1 MLDSILKRL
10 PRWLRADAK
19 VQPVSAVHA
28 GIDYQ
33 GEHADDKAAALKG
46 VLVQKLRLAP
56 GIRRAFLVRAML
68 PGAPAPG
75 VLLVLA
81 AAAEPAASLTQPL
94 LDVVQVNLPADV
106 QLTLKIIKPGDC
118 APIERVCRPFYYAV

>member
-33 GEHADDKAAALKG
+33 GDHADDKAGPLKA
-46 VLVQKLRLAP
+46 VL
-56 GIRRAFLVRAML
+56 LVRATL
-68 PGAPAPG
+68 PGATAPG

-81 AAAEPAASLTQPL
+81 ATGETAASLTQPL
-94 LDVVQVNLPADV
+94 LDVVQVNLPAEV
-106 QLTLKIIKPGDC
+106 PLTLKIIKPGDC